1 MNVALFDRRSFAVC
15 RAAGLALRTLPVEQT
30 YDASV
35 EAFAEHGVSAIDR
48 IQRM

>member
-15 RAAGLALRTLPVEQT
+15 RAAALALRTLPVEQT

-35 EAFAEHGVSAIDR
+35 EHGVSAIDR
-48 IQRM
+48 IQRI